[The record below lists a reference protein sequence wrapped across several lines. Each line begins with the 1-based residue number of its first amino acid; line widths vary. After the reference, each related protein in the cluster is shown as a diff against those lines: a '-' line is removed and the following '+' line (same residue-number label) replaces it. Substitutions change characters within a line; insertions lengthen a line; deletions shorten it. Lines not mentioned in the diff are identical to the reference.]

1 MSSHGSYFK
10 NWSSIDR
17 STTRL
22 PVERQEAFAP
32 FFGQVLEVI
41 YDSDEPENIGVV
53 RVKIF
58 GRDAD
63 KKDDDITAPAFPADK
78 NMVKYPVPGE
88 LVVLVVGLSRFDE
101 DKTITGKRLYYT
113 SVLASSG
120 VTTYNANPY
129 YVDKPRSETNT
140 FFDPA
145 YEARFQ
151 SKDLLK
157 NNNSFIIDG
166 MAKNRP
172 MLKPYEGDVILQG
185 RWGAS
190 IRFGSTGYNE
200 GNQWSTAHQLLP
212 KSSASP
218 QSGNAITSIVVSRQ
232 SDNLAT
238 VVEDVNKDDSSIYMS
253 GVPNIPV
260 FLATSRDLSTFG
272 RIYNVP
278 GNQFTSPRGDYTAF
292 EKPTILEPRIQVVN
306 GSTSVNYAGGDGG
319 SNFTGDNGSGNDF
332 IGGGDS
338 GGGIDTSVVNPF
350 DLYTYLCWNQGN
362 WGATNHYALAFG
374 TGPNASSKVKAITTS
389 GIYKIKDS
397 RSGTW
402 QNIAQNWPGK
412 YVAAKV
418 VAPDGMPMS
427 KSKTQEVFFAGG
439 NDRLVAQAFID
450 VWYQIYANKQKGYKN
465 VLNSTGNTRSG
476 LPFSKIR
483 EIFNKYEQP
492 QNGLTAE
499 RLAIF
504 GYIENGL
511 QTDTDSSGH
520 FQTMFQMGRTWYS
533 DYINRAAIPAAKNR
547 SEMKNRSG
555 WTDYDMEVLTREVVP
570 LIVEKIQD
578 FQKTLDIKL

>member
-22 PVERQEAFAP
+22 PIERQEYTTP
-32 FFGQVLEVI
+32 FFGQVMEVI
-41 YDSDEPENIGVV
+41 YDSEEPELIGVV

-58 GRDAD
+58 GRDTD
-63 KKDDDITAPAFPADK
+63 KKDEDITAPAFPADK
-78 NMVKYPVPGE
+78 NIIKYPVPGE
-88 LVVLVVGLSRFDE
+88 LVLLVVGISRFDE
-101 DKTITGKRLYYT
+101 EKTLTGKRLYYT

-120 VTTYNANPY
+120 VVTYNANPY
-129 YVDKPRSETNT
+129 YLDKPKSESNT

-145 YEARFQ
+145 YETRFQ
-151 SKDLLK
+151 AKDILK

-190 IRFGSTGYNE
+190 IRFGSTGYGE

-272 RIYNVP
+272 RLYNVP
-278 GNQFTSPRGDYTAF
+278 GNPFASPRGDYTAF
-292 EKPTILEPRIQVVN
+292 QKPTIAEPRIQVVN
-306 GSTSVNYAGGDGG
+306 GNTSVNYSGGGG
-319 SNFTGDNGSGNDF
+319 GGGDF
-332 IGGGDS
+332 IGGGS
-338 GGGIDTSVVNPF
+338 GGSVDTSVVNPF

-374 TGPNASSKVKAITTS
+374 VGPNASRNAKAVAES
-389 GIYKIKDS
+389 GIYKIKNS

-402 QNIAQNWPGK
+402 ENISQNWPDR
-412 YVAAKV
+412 YVAVKV
-418 VAPDGMPMS
+418 VAPDGAPMTVY
-427 KSKTQEVFFAGG
+427 KAREVFFNGG

-450 VWYQIYANKQKGYKN
+450 AWYQIYADKQKGYKN
-465 VLNSTGNTRSG
+465 LYESSGTTKSG
-476 LPFSKIR
+476 LPYATLR
-483 EIFNKYEQP
+483 DIFNRYQQP
-492 QNGLTAE
+492 QNGFTAE
-499 RLAIF
+499 RLAVF

-511 QTDTDSSGH
+511 QTDTETDEH

-533 DYINRAAIPAAKNR
+533 KYIDRAAIPAGRNR
-547 SEMKNRSG
+547 PQMAGRPG
-555 WTDYDMEVLTREVVP
+555 RVDYDMEILTRDVVP

-578 FQKTLDIKL
+578 FQRELDIKL